1 LRPSGRGTPS
11 GFPHLRRLPLP
22 IIEAPPGGRSTN
34 PPGRNSTAFAKIKQ
48 PSSST
53 AQKRQSARR
62 GQADRLRLDPGDVA
76 NSKAARLNAKK
87 RAAPQ
92 ESNARPQAA
101 RASPEMAMLATVTH
115 TAPHQ
120 ARTSRARSPT
130 ASAWTN
136 SSWHPRTAKAVFQG
150 SRPTTWC
157 MTPAAVAYPP
167 LYASGGPAGGQTV
180 AFDPRGTAC
189 GLNPCSTRGAWDRSK
204 GVKGRAC
211 GPLRGG
217 PCPRFAAGRATRPSD
232 P

>member
-1 LRPSGRGTPS
+1 MRPSGRGTPS

-92 ESNARPQAA
+92 ESNARPPACSSIA
-101 RASPEMAMLATVTH
+101 GNDEAGHGRHRPPAPPERA
-115 TAPHQ
+115 Q
-120 ARTSRARSPT
+120 DARSR
-130 ASAWTN
+130 
-136 SSWHPRTAKAVFQG
+136 PRPG
-150 SRPTTWC
+150 
-157 MTPAAVAYPP
+157 
-167 LYASGGPAGGQTV
+167 
-180 AFDPRGTAC
+180 
-189 GLNPCSTRGAWDRSK
+189 
-204 GVKGRAC
+204 
-211 GPLRGG
+211 
-217 PCPRFAAGRATRPSD
+217 AGRSIPEKRLYGPPMRPESTD
-232 P
+232 QVRGRPPWPRRRVVFSL